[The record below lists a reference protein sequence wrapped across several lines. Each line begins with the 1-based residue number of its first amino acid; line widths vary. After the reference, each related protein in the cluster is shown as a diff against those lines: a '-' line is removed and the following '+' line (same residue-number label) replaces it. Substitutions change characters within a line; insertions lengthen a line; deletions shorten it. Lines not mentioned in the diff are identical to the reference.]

1 VTALGRRLIDRST
14 PVRTGHFRWEV
25 ERRLVKTHATGAGQA
40 TWAGW
45 NVHAFTHM
53 DSPRHVDPEGF
64 TTDAITLD
72 MTVGQGAVVDVS
84 AVPANRPIERAV
96 LAEAGAHL
104 RRGDI
109 ALIRARWDERESL
122 DTPGFWLNAPWM
134 TADGAIWLRERG
146 IKAVGSDFPQDHC
159 IRFFLTGETR
169 PPLPDAEPEQRH
181 HVRRQRKLARDCGD
195 VVAQRADIDRAEAE
209 RLDRDHGVLC
219 RERGIDHRH
228 DRHLDGAERLGVRA
242 LRIGHAF
249 KPRQIGEPDQQQ
261 RRLDDVLL
269 VGGDR
274 GTPGLARRVLDRDH
288 APGLQVR
295 GGGGGLRRGDRRL
308 ERTLRQRVG
317 PVGAR
322 RAMVEQRLDHDVPAE
337 PRFGWGGA
345 VAGGEQGG
353 VAPGAARA
361 RRRRDPA
368 HRRDARS

>member
-1 VTALGRRLIDRST
+1 MTALGRRLIDLST

-64 TTDAITLD
+64 TTDATTLD
-72 MTVGQGAVVDVS
+72 MTVGPGAVVDVS
-84 AVPANRPIERAV
+84 AVAPNTPIERAV

-169 PPLPDAEPEQRH
+169 PPLPE
-181 HVRRQRKLARDCGD
+181 HVTHCHLLKHGIIMFEYLCNMGALKQMRNE
-195 VVAQRADIDRAEAE
+195 VVALLI
-209 RLDRDHGVLC
+209 RLPDA
-219 RERGIDHRH
+219 
-228 DRHLDGAERLGVRA
+228 DGA
-242 LRIGHAF
+242 
-249 KPRQIGEPDQQQ
+249 P
-261 RRLDDVLL
+261 
-269 VGGDR
+269 
-274 GTPGLARRVLDRDH
+274 ARVIAIED
-288 APGLQVR
+288 
-295 GGGGGLRRGDRRL
+295 
-308 ERTLRQRVG
+308 
-317 PVGAR
+317 
-322 RAMVEQRLDHDVPAE
+322 
-337 PRFGWGGA
+337 
-345 VAGGEQGG
+345 
-353 VAPGAARA
+353 AA
-361 RRRRDPA
+361 
-368 HRRDARS
+368 